1 MLARGGVAAAVI
13 VFLGI
18 VLVVFK
24 RRKTFS
30 PDVGRKA

>member
-1 MLARGGVAAAVI
+1 MLARGGMASAVI

-30 PDVGRKA
+30 SDIRRKA